1 MALKSL
7 TLDAGVGTIATVSAC
22 ATPAVTSNPQARRDH
37 DVAVIGGGLMGSAI
51 AWGLARSGQRVVV
64 LDEGDIAFR
73 ASRGN
78 FALVWVHSKGLGLP
92 RYSAWTMQ
100 SSDSWAEFARILQDD
115 TGIDV
120 HFERPGGFNLALSER
135 ELEAR
140 ANMLERLQSQPGMQ
154 RFDYE
159 MLDREAVKKALPH
172 IGPEVTGASYSRFD
186 GHCNSLRLF
195 RALNAGM
202 QKLGVTYLSERRV
215 ERIDFAAGE
224 FTMITPRGEVRAP
237 KIVLAAGIDNAR
249 LAPMVGLSVPVRPQR
264 GQLIVT
270 EKTAPFLHYPVQ
282 TLRQTDEGGVMMG
295 DSQEEAGADPTVTY
309 PVISVLA
316 DRAIRMFPLLANLNI
331 VRTWAALRVMTKDGF
346 PVYDESP
353 TFPGAFS
360 AACHSGV
367 TLAAGHALHLAPSIA
382 AGRLPES
389 FEPFSARRFDVQ
401 ALAA

>member
-1 MALKSL
+1 MQ
-7 TLDAGVGTIATVSAC
+7 C
-22 ATPAVTSNPQARRDH
+22 EF
-37 DVAVIGGGLMGSAI
+37 DVVVIGGGLMGSSI
-51 AWGLARSGQRVVV
+51 AWGLAKSGQRVAV
-64 LDEGDIAFR
+64 LDEGDIAHR

-78 FALVWVHSKGLGLP
+78 FALVWVQSKGLGMP

-100 SSDSWAEFARILQDD
+100 SSNAWTGFAD
-115 TGIDV
+115 TLRQQTGVDV
-120 HFERPGGFNLALSER
+120 CFQRPGGFNLALSQR

-140 ANMLERLQSQPGMQ
+140 GNMLERLQSQPGMQ

-159 MLDREAVKKALPH
+159 MLDAAAVSRSIPDV
-172 IGPEVTGASYSRFD
+172 GPEVVGASFSRFD

-202 QKLGVTYLSERRV
+202 QQLGVTYLPEHRVSEIKPAQGQFHV
-215 ERIDFAAGE
+215 VTPKGE
-224 FTMITPRGEVRAP
+224 LRSQ

-249 LAPMVGLSVPVRPQR
+249 LAPMVGLNVPVRPQR

-282 TLRQTDEGGVMMG
+282 TVRQTDEGGVMLG
-295 DSQEEAGADPTVTY
+295 DSQEEAGADPTVTS

-316 DRAIRMFPLLANLNI
+316 DRAVRMFPKLANLNI

-346 PVYDESP
+346 PIYDQSQA
-353 TFPGAFS
+353 FPGAFS

-367 TLAAGHALHLAPSIA
+367 TLAAAHALLLAPSIA
-382 AGRLPES
+382 AGKLPADD